1 MPLAYTRLSNSA
13 AYLSNWLGR
22 GDALRANRMKISPKD
37 GNVALS
43 FCVNCD
49 MLFNSFIFLVF
60 FAVCFMLFWIG
71 MSKKKGVWNE
81 FLLLS
86 SYFFYAWWDWRFLG
100 LVVFS
105 SVVDISK
112 VPQLST
118 DSVYV
123 FRKLIRQEVRL
134 LQLES
139 LAI

>member
-1 MPLAYTRLSNSA
+1 ML
-13 AYLSNWLGR
+13 YLDRNVQKERSMER
-22 GDALRANRMKISPKD
+22 VSPAIK
-37 GNVALS
+37 L
-43 FCVNCD
+43 
-49 MLFNSFIFLVF
+49 
-60 FAVCFMLFWIG
+60 
-71 MSKKKGVWNE
+71 
-81 FLLLS
+81 
-86 SYFFYAWWDWRFLG
+86 FFYAWWDWRFLG

-112 VPQLST
+112 VQQLST

>member
-1 MPLAYTRLSNSA
+1 MHHNRADWFVLVIELYNDMKRRLSLIVNHLRQ
-13 AYLSNWLGR
+13 YLSPWELDKESTHVR
-22 GDALRANRMKISPKD
+22 REWFTVIS
-37 GNVALS
+37 
-43 FCVNCD
+43 
-49 MLFNSFIFLVF
+49 
-60 FAVCFMLFWIG
+60 
-71 MSKKKGVWNE
+71 
-81 FLLLS
+81 
-86 SYFFYAWWDWRFLG
+86 

-123 FRKLIRQEVRL
+123 FRKLIRQKVRL

>member
-1 MPLAYTRLSNSA
+1 
-13 AYLSNWLGR
+13 
-22 GDALRANRMKISPKD
+22 MKISPKD

-43 FCVNCD
+43 FCENCD

>member
-1 MPLAYTRLSNSA
+1 MHHNRADWFVLVIELYNDMKRRLSLIVNHLRQ
-13 AYLSNWLGR
+13 YLSPWELDKESPHVR
-22 GDALRANRMKISPKD
+22 REWFTVIS
-37 GNVALS
+37 
-43 FCVNCD
+43 
-49 MLFNSFIFLVF
+49 
-60 FAVCFMLFWIG
+60 
-71 MSKKKGVWNE
+71 
-81 FLLLS
+81 
-86 SYFFYAWWDWRFLG
+86 